1 MCGVVAIRS
10 WDGPASRPA
19 VERATAALAHR
30 GPDGRRTWLSPSGRA
45 ALGHARLAINDPE
58 GAQPL
63 ANEDGRFHLAA
74 NGEFY
79 DFRTARASLERRGHR
94 FRTRSDSEIALHLY
108 EDLGP
113 SCLDR
118 LRGQFAFVVWDEQR
132 GALFAARDRFGLKPL
147 FYCRRPDAL
156 YLASEAKALFAA
168 GVPKAWDSQAAFHA
182 LHACPDERRS
192 LFADIR
198 QLPPGHFL
206 LATNA
211 GVCVSRWWDLPATA
225 KGTPSRSQGPAAQ
238 GPAARDRASRA
249 PASPTPALRVR
260 ELLEESVRLRTDA
273 DVPVGCLLSGGLDSS
288 AVLGVAAAGATTPV
302 AAFTVGFENA
312 NYDES
317 RGARQMAQAARAEH
331 AVCTLS
337 SADLADHF
345 AAAVRHAETL
355 QYNAH
360 GVARFLLARSVRAAG
375 YKAVLAGEGADEAF
389 FGYEFLRAA
398 ARASSG
404 PRLWNRLRLLPRLLR
419 SPARRYPGLASV
431 SPWLARIATVIGAG
445 PSLFARLAR
454 GLAHLRAVCSP
465 DFLAEF
471 DRHDPYRT
479 YYQRCDRAADLS
491 KREPARQL
499 LYLWLHSL
507 FANYH
512 LAADRLDMAH
522 GVEVRLP
529 FLDHRLFEYANQ
541 LPLPLLVDGPQEK
554 LLLRRAARPYL
565 PTAVRDRQK
574 RPFWAPPAV
583 APGAPNASASA
594 NDPLHDFLQDVLRGA
609 DMASVPF
616 FDQAAVVRFLDRLPK
631 LPAADR
637 PAADSLLFMMASA
650 AVLQRGA
657 QGWTRRRADAY

>member
-1 MCGVVAIRS
+1 MCGIVAVRS
-10 WDGPASRPA
+10 WDGPVSRPA

-30 GPDGRRTWLSPSGRA
+30 GPDGRRTWLSPSGRV

-63 ANEDGRFHLAA
+63 ANEDARFHLAA

-168 GVPKAWDSQAAFHA
+168 GVPKAWDPHAAFHA

-192 LFADIR
+192 LFADVR

-206 LATNA
+206 LATDA
-211 GVCVSRWWDLPATA
+211 GVRVSRWWDLPATVA
-225 KGTPSRSQGPAAQ
+225 HGPVDPSQA
-238 GPAARDRASRA
+238 RASRRPASPA
-249 PASPTPALRVR
+249 PASPAPELRVR

-288 AVLGVAAAGATTPV
+288 AVLGVASAGATTPV

-312 NYDES
+312 KYDES
-317 RGARQMAQAARAEH
+317 GDARQMAQAAGADHTVR
-331 AVCTLS
+331 TLS
-337 SADLADHF
+337 SAELADHF

-398 ARASSG
+398 AQASSG
-404 PRLWNRLRLLPRLLR
+404 PRLRTRLRLLPRLLR
-419 SPARRYPGLASV
+419 SPARRYPGLAIV
-431 SPWLARIATVIGAG
+431 SPWLARIATVFGAG
-445 PSLFARLAR
+445 SSLFARLAR

-471 DRHDPYRT
+471 DHYDPYRT

-529 FLDHRLFEYANQ
+529 FLDHRLFEYANR
-541 LPLPLLVDGPQEK
+541 LPLSLLVDGPQEK

-565 PTAVRDRQK
+565 PTSVRDRQK

-583 APGAPNASASA
+583 ADAPEAPDAPSAPA
-594 NDPLHDFLQDVLRGA
+594 GDPLHDFLQDTLRGA

-616 FDQAAVVRFLDRLPK
+616 FDQAAVVRFLDRLPE
-631 LPAADR
+631 LPSADR

-650 AVLQRGA
+650 AVLHDGSPN
-657 QGWTRRRADAY
+657 

>member
-1 MCGVVAIRS
+1 MCGVVAVRS
-10 WDGPASRPA
+10 WDGPVSRPV

-45 ALGHARLAINDPE
+45 ALGHARLAVNDPE

-63 ANEDGRFHLAA
+63 ANESGRFHLAA

-79 DFRTARASLERRGHR
+79 DFRAARAALERRGHR
-94 FRTRSDSEIALHLY
+94 FRTRSDSEVALHLY
-108 EDLGP
+108 EDHGP

-118 LRGQFAFVVWDEQR
+118 LRGQFAFVVWDEERQ
-132 GALFAARDRFGLKPL
+132 ALFAARDRFGLKPL

-168 GVPKAWDSQAAFHA
+168 GVPKAWDPQAAYHA

-192 LFADIR
+192 LFAGVR

-206 LATNA
+206 TATDA
-211 GVCVSRWWDLPATA
+211 GVRVSRWWDLPAAT
-225 KGTPSRSQGPAAQ
+225 GRGPA
-238 GPAARDRASRA
+238 D
-249 PASPTPALRVR
+249 ASPDPVSRVR

-273 DVPVGCLLSGGLDSS
+273 DVPVGCLLSGGVDSS
-288 AVLGVAAAGATTPV
+288 AVLGVAAAGAAKPV
-302 AAFTVGFENA
+302 AAFTVGFEHA
-312 NYDES
+312 DYDES
-317 RGARQMAQAARAEH
+317 RSARRTARAAGADH
-331 AVCTLS
+331 VVCTLTGD
-337 SADLADHF
+337 DLADHF
-345 AAAVRHAETL
+345 AAAARHAETL

-375 YKAVLAGEGADEAF
+375 CKVVLAGEGADEAF

-404 PRLWNRLRLLPRLLR
+404 SRLRRLLRIVPGLLR
-419 SPARRYPGLASV
+419 SPARRYPGLASA
-431 SPWLARIATVIGAG
+431 SPWLARVATVLGAG

-454 GLAHLRAVCSP
+454 GLAHLHAVCAP

-471 DRHDPYRT
+471 ERYDPYRA
-479 YYQRCDRAADLS
+479 YYRRCDRAAALS

-499 LYLWLHSL
+499 LYLWLRSL

-529 FLDHRLFEYANQ
+529 FLDHRLFEHVNQ
-541 LPLPLLVDGPQEK
+541 LPLSLLVGGAQEK

-565 PTAVRDRQK
+565 PAPARDRPK
-574 RPFWAPPAV
+574 RPFWAPPA
-583 APGAPNASASA
+583 GASPR
-594 NDPLHDFLQDVLRGA
+594 DPLHDFLQDTLRGA

-616 FDQAAVVRFLDRLPK
+616 FRQAALVRFLDRLPE
-631 LPAADR
+631 LPAEDR
-637 PAADSLLFMMASA
+637 PAADSLLFMAASA
-650 AVLQRGA
+650 AVLQRGS
-657 QGWTRRRADAY
+657 GCDVP